1 VNYIDQTVS
10 TLQVTDS
17 HKPFVDLY
25 PEVQTLRS
33 SSSTGLNEEKNKI
46 TCDDLNTSLVDWNQI
61 LIDMIEY
68 KERSGYS
75 NLILNKE
82 DLRTIID
89 DDEFAL
95 QCPERRIRSDKIVH
109 EKRRLKK

>member
-1 VNYIDQTVS
+1 
-10 TLQVTDS
+10 
-17 HKPFVDLY
+17 
-25 PEVQTLRS
+25 
-33 SSSTGLNEEKNKI
+33 LNEEKNKI